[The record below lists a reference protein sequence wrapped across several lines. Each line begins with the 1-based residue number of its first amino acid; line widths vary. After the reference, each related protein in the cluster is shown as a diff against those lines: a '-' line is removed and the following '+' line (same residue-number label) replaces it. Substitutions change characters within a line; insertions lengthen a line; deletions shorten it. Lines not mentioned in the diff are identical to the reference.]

1 MSMYMRRI
9 LWSEKLLRNPDESVE
24 EKDVLTMVNH
34 GKSLNYKQYQFG
46 DIFWRKQLSDWRKRS
61 SPLSRHWFGSAIR
74 GSCSRRSVKHSETSH
89 WIMVHHR
96 VSCGFYLHMACR
108 FASLLIVLCRFV
120 LCLALPLDRS
130 IIDRNRRHVRG
141 GDIMQF
147 PWKPTATFDKRACLR
162 RDLTKYT
169 KVGHFVSQC
178 LFSII
183 LLPLEKDVLIFIVF
197 MFWEHRWRNP
207 DKAASHPEVAQW
219 HSGSMKLRAWK
230 TLKRDPSKKHGTTK
244 EHMCRIKINLASN
257 AYFVDALS
265 YAYFAFAFIT
275 FSEVSN
281 GGSHKILAPCAA
293 KFSHVWSNHLE
304 SQNLQFVHPGTAQV
318 FTPGTSALHPVFLP
332 RLPTPSGTGLI
343 RRSERAS
350 WANCTKI
357 QTLGLEI
364 GC

>member
-1 MSMYMRRI
+1 MAR
-9 LWSEKLLRNPDESVE
+9 
-24 EKDVLTMVNH
+24 
-34 GKSLNYKQYQFG
+34 
-46 DIFWRKQLSDWRKRS
+46 
-61 SPLSRHWFGSAIR
+61 
-74 GSCSRRSVKHSETSH
+74 
-89 WIMVHHR
+89 
-96 VSCGFYLHMACR
+96 ACR
-108 FASLLIVLCRFV
+108 FASFRIVLCRFV
-120 LCLALPLDRS
+120 LCLALPLDRW

-219 HSGSMKLRAWK
+219 HSGSMKLGAWK
-230 TLKRDPSKKHGTTK
+230 TLKRDPRNKHGTTK
-244 EHMCRIKINLASN
+244 EQMCRIKINLASN

-275 FSEVSN
+275 FGEVSN
-281 GGSHKILAPCAA
+281 GGSHKMWRHAQPNSAMSDPIIWNLRIFGLYILALPR
-293 KFSHVWSNHLE
+293 FSPQAFQH
-304 SQNLQFVHPGTAQV
+304 F
-318 FTPGTSALHPVFLP
+318 P

-364 GC
+364 VC